1 VLTPAQLKQRTDD
14 RFPDNDFLFITPK
27 SFRDQGDDMLATFVP
42 LAEANVPAY
51 DPTRFYAEEYLVTF
65 DGLYYRAKVQGF
77 LPAPTPGQE
86 TAEWLPD
93 LKPLPATVPYR
104 ELTVL
109 QAQDWASDGLLVPST
124 LYRLQGRVTATGDP
138 LADVLVVAVS
148 RHHLSEADAYT
159 VSLDAQTRQEQVL
172 PVSYSL
178 ATDTTGARAAGG
190 GGTSYSDEQ
199 ARAAPLDR
207 VAPAGTTTVT
217 LTAESPEDYGTAAS
231 GTFTVDGTGCVVGK
245 EAYFDISAGGTAPLF
260 TKAPSGQPFDMTLA
274 KFVSGVLN
282 RYAVRVFPNRIEVI
296 RTK

>member
-1 VLTPAQLKQRTDD
+1 MLAPATFKQRTDD

-27 SFRDQGDDMLATFVP
+27 SFRDQCDDMLATFVP

-51 DPTRFYAEEYLVTF
+51 DPTRFYAEQYLVTF

-178 ATDTTGARAAGG
+178 ATDTTGARAG
-190 GGTSYSDEQ
+190 GGTSYTDAQ
-199 ARAAPLDR
+199 ARAAQLGR
-207 VAPAGTTTVT
+207 VAPAGTTTVM

-245 EAYFDISAGGTAPLF
+245 EAFFDIGPGGTMPVFANAP
-260 TKAPSGQPFDMTLA
+260 TGQPFDTTLA
-274 KFVSGVLN
+274 KYISGAFN
-282 RYAVRVFPNRIEVI
+282 RYVVRVFPNRIEVI

>member
-1 VLTPAQLKQRTDD
+1 VKPEDFQVASNQRFADNELMHIRPAY
-14 RFPDNDFLFITPK
+14 
-27 SFRDQGDDMLATFVP
+27 FRAFAADIRATFVSQ
-42 LAEANVPAY
+42 LAPNVPEY
-51 DPTRFYAEEYLVTF
+51 DPNYLYPVEYLVTYQGPF
-65 DGLYYRAKVQGF
+65 YRARQEGF

-86 TAEWLPD
+86 TAEWKPVQP
-93 LKPLPATVPYR
+93 PLPATLPYR

-124 LYRLQGRVTATGDP
+124 LYRLQGRVAATGDP

-260 TKAPSGQPFDMTLA
+260 TKAPAGQPFDTTLA
-274 KFVSGVLN
+274 KFVPGVFN
-282 RYAVRVFPNRIEVI
+282 RYAVRVFSSRIEVI